1 MTEIGVQTLGA
12 GWQRDAEVL
21 FPGEDGQR
29 HCWEPCV
36 SHTRNKHSILG
47 QARRGCTGCQH
58 PGVLVRVC
66 VHSGG
71 QGCDKRTDTS
81 TQCFSTRELAPSTE
95 VQGSSSVQRRRTRT
109 QAEGGVPSLTWG
121 FLGRLGVAPPITRR
135 RKRAYRRV
143 GVKFSGLGVTHTFS
157 YSRPTHRQSCDH
169 TELRGSL
176 GKGLYLG
183 VQEEK
188 GNRLC
193 RIVLF
198 ATTPKAGKSH
208 KAMHINFRQI
218 K

>member
-1 MTEIGVQTLGA
+1 M
-12 GWQRDAEVL
+12 
-21 FPGEDGQR
+21 
-29 HCWEPCV
+29 
-36 SHTRNKHSILG
+36 
-47 QARRGCTGCQH
+47 
-58 PGVLVRVC
+58 
-66 VHSGG
+66 
-71 QGCDKRTDTS
+71 
-81 TQCFSTRELAPSTE
+81 
-95 VQGSSSVQRRRTRT
+95 
-109 QAEGGVPSLTWG
+109 
-121 FLGRLGVAPPITRR
+121 
-135 RKRAYRRV
+135 
-143 GVKFSGLGVTHTFS
+143 FS

-169 TELRGSL
+169 TELQGSL